1 MTPDKDGYFYYMG
14 QWIDLNGD
22 GYLDYL
28 TSRTNGKVDEGQLV
42 WFERPSGSS
51 GLDGKEWI
59 EHLIT
64 TGPDIGFEIDRIEA
78 YPNEII
84 VWAAQFFDQKIA
96 LYRVSTQDGSLV
108 D

>member
-51 GLDGKEWI
+51 GLD
-59 EHLIT
+59 
-64 TGPDIGFEIDRIEA
+64 D
-78 YPNEII
+78 
-84 VWAAQFFDQKIA
+84 
-96 LYRVSTQDGSLV
+96 
-108 D
+108 